1 MRLFAGGV
9 RPGNRPKSNAAVD
22 YQLTRDQG
30 LAAARQIAVMAL
42 TAVGITFARVAKASM
57 TDDAN
62 EPGRLVDQCARRR
75 RQQRR
80 NQARWG
86 ISVAT
91 EPQNKEEDGDENQS
105 KTARERPDETEMTIW
120 GWLAQLRPCSPQ
132 PGGLSCRD
140 HPRSPS
146 ASFDLVP
153 APLELRM

>member
-1 MRLFAGGV
+1 M
-9 RPGNRPKSNAAVD
+9 
-22 YQLTRDQG
+22 
-30 LAAARQIAVMAL
+30 
-42 TAVGITFARVAKASM
+42 VGISFARMAKASI

-62 EPGRLVDQCARRR
+62 EPGMLVDYGSKYFFSSHSDSCARRR

-80 NQARWG
+80 QQARWG

-91 EPQNKEEDGDENQS
+91 KPQNKEEDGDENQS
-105 KTARERPDETEMTIW
+105 KTARGRPDETEMTIW
-120 GWLAQLRPCSPQ
+120 DWLAQLRPCSPQ